1 MIELTVIIPTRN
13 RHASLKLALQ
23 SLSSQTFHHSRFE
36 VIVVDNGPSCKS
48 AEVTKDFLCSIG
60 NLFYA
65 EEPSPGLHNARHRG
79 MREAR
84 TDRLV
89 FVDDDIEAFPGW
101 LEGVWEGFAHHGAVM
116 VGGKNLPKWGSE
128 PPDWL
133 MRLWT
138 AGGEDNRS
146 LGYLSILDFGDS
158 VRDIDPSYIW
168 GCNFAIQ
175 RSVLL
180 AAGGFH
186 PDAMP
191 DDLLKFRGDG
201 ESHVSRYVA
210 AEDLKAVYNPKAS
223 VYHNVPDSRM
233 TLNYFRKRAF
243 RQGVSDSYSRL
254 RKDPLRIKGIVVTSH
269 PLRAFMSFAPLRQLL
284 SRLLPAGVALRAN
297 VNEAYWSGFRWHEH
311 LFRNDESVRKWVLR
325 KNYLDA

>member
-1 MIELTVIIPTRN
+1 MELTVIIPTRN
-13 RHASLKLALQ
+13 RQASLKRALQ
-23 SLSSQTFHHSRFE
+23 SLVSQTFQHSRFE
-36 VIVVDNGPSCKS
+36 VIVVDNGPSSES
-48 AEVTKDFLCSIG
+48 AEVTKGFLCSIG
-60 NLFYA
+60 NLLYV
-65 EEPSPGLHNARHRG
+65 EEPVTGLHNARHRG

-84 TDRLV
+84 SDRLV

-128 PPDWL
+128 PPEWL
-133 MRLWT
+133 IRLWT

-158 VRDIDPSYIW
+158 IRDIDPSYIW

-191 DDLLKFRGDG
+191 DDLLIFRGDG

-210 AEDLKAVYNPKAS
+210 AQGLKAVYNPRAS
-223 VYHNVPDSRM
+223 VYHNVPESRM
-233 TLNYFRKRAF
+233 TLKYFRKRAF
-243 RQGVSDSYSRL
+243 SQGISDSYSTIRGWGEGRCPTLGARVFGRFL
-254 RKDPLRIKGIVVTSH
+254 RGEHFDHFFTNV
-269 PLRAFMSFAPLRQLL
+269 
-284 SRLLPAGVALRAN
+284 LPTCRYIGMIL
-297 VNEAYWSGFRWHEH
+297 EDSYWQGYRWHAGQFAADAS
-311 LFRNDESVRKWVLR
+311 LRDWVLR
-325 KNYLDA
+325 RDYQEP